1 MTDKEKELIIRAIKG
16 DADAIIELYPDVKH
30 EWIEMY
36 QKFLNTAD
44 DASIMWFGFIMFFV
58 GKNIDKARKESNEQ
72 SKRLADDWDKAM
84 SNAIKKYNNE
94 QR

>member
-1 MTDKEKELIIRAIKG
+1 MTDKEKELIIRAISG
-16 DADAIIELYPDVKH
+16 DVDAIIELYPDVKH

-58 GKNIDKARKESNEQ
+58 GRNISKARKENNEQ
-72 SKRLADDWDKAM
+72 SKKLSDAWNKAM
-84 SNAIKKYNNE
+84 SDTIDKLEK
-94 QR
+94 Q

>member
-58 GKNIDKARKESNEQ
+58 GKNIDKARKEEHEID
-72 SKRLADDWDKAM
+72 KRLADGWNKAV
-84 SNAIKKYNNE
+84 SDVVDGLNKK
-94 QR
+94 